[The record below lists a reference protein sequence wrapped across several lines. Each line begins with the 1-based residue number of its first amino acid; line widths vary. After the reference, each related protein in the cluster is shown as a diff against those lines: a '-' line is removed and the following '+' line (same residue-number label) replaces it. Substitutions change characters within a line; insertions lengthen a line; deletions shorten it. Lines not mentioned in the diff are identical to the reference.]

1 MPETRML
8 MKKVAEP
15 QTLAEPV
22 ENGVLAYANI
32 TYGVP
37 PVSWLK
43 VLMSKTATGLLTEH
57 PAGKPVRAYWKSL
70 TVPAVPGFPPP
81 PVRGAAGSKTRSVVV
96 WLPFKSVA
104 LSRMM
109 DPAHVKAGYGGFVQ
123 AFPPKEKILSPAMR
137 SGGTPLSFIG
147 WGVAHEVPDPYHAVI
162 VT

>member
-43 VLMSKTATGLLTEH
+43 VLMSKTAIGLVTEH
-57 PAGKPVRAYWKSL
+57 PTGKPVRAYWKSL
-70 TVPAVPGFPPP
+70 MFPAVPGY
-81 PVRGAAGSKTRSVVV
+81 GATTPAFAAIAVLHGATMMA
-96 WLPFKSVA
+96 PA
-104 LSRMM
+104 LTEAR
-109 DPAHVKAGYGGFVQ
+109 V
-123 AFPPKEKILSPAMR
+123 L
-137 SGGTPLSFIG
+137 
-147 WGVAHEVPDPYHAVI
+147 W
-162 VT
+162 

>member
-43 VLMSKTATGLLTEH
+43 VLMSKTAIGLVTEH
-57 PAGKPVRAYWKSL
+57 PTGKPVCAYWKSL
-70 TVPAVPGFPPP
+70 MFPAVPGYGATPPAFAAIA
-81 PVRGAAGSKTRSVVV
+81 VLHGATMKATAPLADWVFWKNASLHPSMKIVVLDRKSTRLNSSHLGISYAVFC
-96 WLPFKSVA
+96 LKKKRTKS
-104 LSRMM
+104 R
-109 DPAHVKAGYGGFVQ
+109 H
-123 AFPPKEKILSPAMR
+123 
-137 SGGTPLSFIG
+137 
-147 WGVAHEVPDPYHAVI
+147 
-162 VT
+162 

>member
-43 VLMSKTATGLLTEH
+43 VLMSKTAIGLVTEH
-57 PAGKPVRAYWKSL
+57 PTGKPVCAYWKSL
-70 TVPAVPGFPPP
+70 MFPAVPGY
-81 PVRGAAGSKTRSVVV
+81 GATR
-96 WLPFKSVA
+96 
-104 LSRMM
+104 
-109 DPAHVKAGYGGFVQ
+109 PAFAELDV
-123 AFPPKEKILSPAMR
+123 L
-137 SGGTPLSFIG
+137 L
-147 WGVAHEVPDPYHAVI
+147 GVAMKAAD
-162 VT
+162 